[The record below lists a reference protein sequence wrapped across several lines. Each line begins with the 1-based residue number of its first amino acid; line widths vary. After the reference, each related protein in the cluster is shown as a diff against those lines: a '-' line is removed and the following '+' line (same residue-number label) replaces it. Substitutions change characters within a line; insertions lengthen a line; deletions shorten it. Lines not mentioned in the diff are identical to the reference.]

1 MGAVEAFCLEE
12 QSVRDHVAVGAGV
25 VAAFLC
31 DAQVLGG
38 VGRVRRL
45 GLLMGQLSAAAD
57 DVGCVIGGAFIGT
70 SCSTLEFLT
79 IG

>member
-1 MGAVEAFCLEE
+1 VGVVEAFRLDER
-12 QSVRDHVAVGAGV
+12 SVRDDVAVGAGV

-31 DAQVLGG
+31 DARVLGG

-45 GLLMGQLSAAAD
+45 GLLMGQLLAAAD
-57 DVGCVIGGAFIGT
+57 DVGCVIGAAFIST